1 MLINISNL
9 TFCYDG
15 SYDDIFKN
23 LSISIDTDWRIG
35 LVGRNG
41 KGKTTLLK
49 LLMNEYEYS
58 GTINAPVSFDYF
70 PFNVENKELDTLDVL
85 LQINSQVYEWEV
97 LREFSFLDLK
107 EEILY
112 RKFNTL
118 SNGEQTKALL
128 SILFLKQN
136 GFLLIDEPTNHLDIE
151 ARKVVAKY
159 LKSKKGFILVSHD
172 REFLDE
178 SVNHILAINKN
189 NVELQKGNYSSYEY
203 NKKLVDNFEIK
214 QNDKIK
220 KDIKRLD
227 NSKKNIAIW
236 SDKIEASKIGNGSV
250 DRGFIGH
257 KAAKMMKRSKNVEKR
272 IDKYIEEKNSLLKN
286 IDISEDLKIHCLEY
300 YKDELIKLNNV
311 QIFYDNNEI
320 LSNINFT
327 VNSGDRLFLI
337 GKNGTGKSSLLKLIN
352 GENINYKGNVNI
364 GKNLKISYVFQD
376 VSNLKGS
383 LKDYINKFN
392 INETLFKTIL
402 RKLDFSRDM
411 FDKNLETYS
420 QGQKKKVLISKS
432 LAEKAHLYIWDEP
445 LNYID
450 ILSREQIENLILK
463 FKPTIVFI
471 EHDSRFIENV
481 ATKII
486 TI

>member
-300 YKDELIKLNNV
+300 YKDELIKLNNI

-337 GKNGTGKSSLLKLIN
+337 GKNGTGKSSLLKLIM

-392 INETLFKTIL
+392 INETLFKTVL

-432 LAEKAHLYIWDEP
+432 LAEEAHLYIWDEP

-463 FKPTIVFI
+463 FKPTIIFV

-486 TI
+486 NI

>member
-70 PFNVENKELDTLDVL
+70 PFNVKNKELDTLDVL
-85 LQINSQVYEWEV
+85 LQINSQVYEWEI

-257 KAAKMMKRSKNVEKR
+257 KSAKMMKRSKNVEKR
-272 IDKYIEEKNSLLKN
+272 IDKYIEEKNTLLKN

-311 QIFYDNNEI
+311 QIFYDNNQI

-337 GKNGTGKSSLLKLIN
+337 GKNGTGKSSLLKLIM
-352 GENINYKGNVNI
+352 GENINYKGNINI

-432 LAEKAHLYIWDEP
+432 LAEEAHLYIWDEP

-463 FKPTIVFI
+463 FKPTIIFV

-486 TI
+486 NI

>member
-58 GTINAPVSFDYF
+58 GTINSPVSFDYF
-70 PFNVENKELDTLDVL
+70 PFNVENKELDTLEVL
-85 LQINSQVYEWEV
+85 LQINSQVYEWEI

-151 ARKVVAKY
+151 GRKVVAKY

-178 SVNHILAINKN
+178 SVNHILSINKN

-300 YKDELIKLNNV
+300 YKDELIKLNNI

-337 GKNGTGKSSLLKLIN
+337 GKNGTGKSSLLKLIM
-352 GENINYKGNVNI
+352 GENINYKGNINI

-432 LAEKAHLYIWDEP
+432 LAEEAHLYIWDEP

-463 FKPTIVFI
+463 FKPTIIFV

-486 TI
+486 NI

>member
-300 YKDELIKLNNV
+300 YKDELIKLNNI

-337 GKNGTGKSSLLKLIN
+337 GKNGTGKSSLLKLIM

-432 LAEKAHLYIWDEP
+432 LAEEAHLYIWDEP

-463 FKPTIVFI
+463 FKPTIIFV

-486 TI
+486 NI

>member
-136 GFLLIDEPTNHLDIE
+136 GFLLIDEPTNHLDIQ

-311 QIFYDNNEI
+311 QIFYDNNQI

-337 GKNGTGKSSLLKLIN
+337 GKNGTGKSSLLKLIM
-352 GENINYKGNVNI
+352 GENINYKGNINI

-432 LAEKAHLYIWDEP
+432 LAEEAHLYIWDEP

-463 FKPTIVFI
+463 FKPTIIFV

-486 TI
+486 NI

>member
-58 GTINAPVSFDYF
+58 GTINSPVSFDYF
-70 PFNVENKELDTLDVL
+70 PFNVENKELDTLEVL
-85 LQINSQVYEWEV
+85 LQINSQVYEWEI

-151 ARKVVAKY
+151 GRKVVAKY

-178 SVNHILAINKN
+178 SVNHILSINKN

-272 IDKYIEEKNSLLKN
+272 IDKYIEEKNTLLKN

-300 YKDELIKLNNV
+300 YKDELIKLNNI

-337 GKNGTGKSSLLKLIN
+337 GKNGTGKSSLLKLIM
-352 GENINYKGNVNI
+352 GENINYKGNINI

-432 LAEKAHLYIWDEP
+432 LAEEAHLYIWDEP

-463 FKPTIVFI
+463 FKPTIIFV
-471 EHDSRFIENV
+471 EHDSRFIENL

-486 TI
+486 NI

>member
-112 RKFNTL
+112 RKFSTL

-136 GFLLIDEPTNHLDIE
+136 GFLLIDEPTNHLDIQ

-257 KAAKMMKRSKNVEKR
+257 KSAKMMKRSKNVEKR

-311 QIFYDNNEI
+311 QIFYDNNQI

-337 GKNGTGKSSLLKLIN
+337 GKNGTGKSSLLKLIM
-352 GENINYKGNVNI
+352 GENINYKGNINI

-432 LAEKAHLYIWDEP
+432 LAEEAHLYIWDEP

-463 FKPTIVFI
+463 FKPTIIFV
-471 EHDSRFIENV
+471 EHDSRFIENL

-486 TI
+486 NI

>member
-1 MLINISNL
+1 MVINISNL

-15 SYDDIFKN
+15 SYDYIFKN

-58 GTINAPVSFDYF
+58 GTINSPVSFDYF
-70 PFNVENKELDTLDVL
+70 PFNVENKELNTLDVL
-85 LQINSQVYEWEV
+85 LQINSQVYEWEI

-128 SILFLKQN
+128 SILFLRQN

-151 ARKVVAKY
+151 GRKVVAKY
-159 LKSKKGFILVSHD
+159 LKIKKGFILVSHD

-178 SVNHILAINKN
+178 SVNYILSINKN

-286 IDISEDLKIHCLEY
+286 IDISEDLKIHCLKY
-300 YKDELIKLNNV
+300 YKDELIKLNNI

-337 GKNGTGKSSLLKLIN
+337 GKNGTGKSSLLKIIT
-352 GENINYKGNVNI
+352 GENINYKGNINI
-364 GKNLKISYVFQD
+364 GKNLKISYVPQD

-383 LKDYINKFN
+383 LKEYINKFN

-432 LAEKAHLYIWDEP
+432 LAEEAHLYIWDEP

>member
-58 GTINAPVSFDYF
+58 GTINSPVSFDYF

-85 LQINSQVYEWEV
+85 LQINSQVYEWEI

-151 ARKVVAKY
+151 GRKVVAKY

-178 SVNHILAINKN
+178 SVNHILSINKN

-300 YKDELIKLNNV
+300 YKDELIKLNNI

-432 LAEKAHLYIWDEP
+432 LAEEAHLYIWDEP

-463 FKPTIVFI
+463 FKPTIIFV

-486 TI
+486 NI